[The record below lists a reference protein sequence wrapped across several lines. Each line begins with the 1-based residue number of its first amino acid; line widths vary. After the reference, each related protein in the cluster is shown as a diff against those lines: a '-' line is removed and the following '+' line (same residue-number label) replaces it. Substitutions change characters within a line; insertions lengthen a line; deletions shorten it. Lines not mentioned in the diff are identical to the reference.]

1 MDTRNWTKIGFVAV
15 ATILTWNS
23 DAFAQQWQGPLD
35 TFNTIGR
42 WGAVG
47 IGTLSP
53 TQKLHVREFTAGA
66 NPNLRIEDSKG
77 DGIHV
82 GYNTGGNWGALNSN
96 TGGNFF
102 WDTLTWQNGRVG
114 IGGTPWEQVYTD
126 GEDVKPLLTVHGNIR
141 VEDVPVW
148 NTSSDNDLTWGA
160 GLDNGIGYSPQKLLI
175 SREGSSLRYK
185 QKVQSLDDNFSK
197 ILNVMPRKYQMR
209 EGYGPKDLW
218 SFGYVAEELD
228 AAGLQN
234 LVIYDSKGRPDGVKY
249 KKVVIYV
256 TEVVKSQQKTIQ
268 HLEAEVDELK
278 KLVNESKR

>member
-1 MDTRNWTKIGFVAV
+1 MDTRNWTKLGFVAA
-15 ATILTWNS
+15 ATILMWNS
-23 DAFAQQWQGPLD
+23 DAFAQQWQGPL
-35 TFNTIGR
+35 NTVSPIGR
-42 WGAVG
+42 TGAVG
-47 IGTLSP
+47 VGTVSP
-53 TQKLHVREFTAGA
+53 TQQLHIKVNTSGV

-77 DGIHV
+77 DGIHL
-82 GYNTGGNWGALNSN
+82 GYNTSGNWGALNSN
-96 TGGNFF
+96 TGGTFF

-114 IGGTPWEQVYTD
+114 IGGTPWEQTYTD

-160 GLDNGIGYSPQKLLI
+160 GFANGIAFSPDKLLI

-185 QKVQSLDDNFSK
+185 QNVQALDDNFSK
-197 ILNVMPRKYQMR
+197 ILSVMPRKYQMR

-218 SFGYVAEELD
+218 NFGYVAEELD
-228 AAGLQN
+228 AAGLKN

-256 TEVVKSQQKTIQ
+256 TEVVKSQQKTIE
-268 HLEAEVDELK
+268 HLQAEVDELK
-278 KLVNESKR
+278 KLVNEAKR